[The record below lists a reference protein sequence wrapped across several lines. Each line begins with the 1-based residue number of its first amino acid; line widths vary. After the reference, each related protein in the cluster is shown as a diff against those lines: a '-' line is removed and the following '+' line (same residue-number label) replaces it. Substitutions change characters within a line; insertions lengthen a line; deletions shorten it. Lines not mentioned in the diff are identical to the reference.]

1 LIDRGVDCPKIL
13 IYCHTQL
20 LVGYL
25 YEQFLLNILENG
37 NSVNHINR
45 KKLIAMFH
53 ADTDET
59 LKENVLASLTG
70 DVFLQQVHLAV
81 VSIVKMFSV
90 SFILDH
96 PTA

>member
-25 YEQFLLNILENG
+25 YEQFLLNIL
-37 NSVNHINR
+37 
-45 KKLIAMFH
+45 AMFH